1 MQSVLL
7 VAVGGA
13 IGAVGRHLLSG
24 VILSRTINSTFPF
37 PTFTVNILGC
47 FVAGLLLAMNERY
60 ALLHG
65 PLRILLFTGIL
76 GGFTTF
82 SAFGLETV
90 SLIKRGLFGTALLYS
105 LGSVVAGVIVLYGAL
120 IVFGPGTRE

>member
-13 IGAVGRHLLSG
+13 IGAVSRHLLSG
-24 VILSRTINSTFPF
+24 IVLSRTINATFPF
-37 PTFTVNILGC
+37 PTFTVNLVGC

-60 ALLHG
+60 SLLHG
-65 PLRILLFTGIL
+65 PLRVFLFTGIL

-82 SAFGLETV
+82 SAFGVETV

-105 LGSVVAGVIVLYGAL
+105 LGSVVLGVVALYGAL
-120 IVFGPGTRE
+120 VVFGPGTRE